1 MQECSA
7 HKRAA
12 VGPRIV
18 VLLAALLAVS
28 SVCAQRVESQEP
40 TTIDA
45 ERIDGVGDLEIT
57 ARGDV
62 ELKRDGTK
70 IFADFLR
77 YNQEFGRVDA
87 HGGVR
92 LEREGDRFFGPSLRF
107 DTMEE
112 SGVFDQPTY
121 VIQREQTARG
131 KASRVDI
138 LARDRYR
145 LSEASYTTCQ
155 PGQEDW
161 RVEAGEL
168 ELDYR
173 VDEARATDGR
183 LKFFDTTVLALP
195 YANLPLDKQ
204 RKSGFLAPYYAQ
216 TSKRGLEV
224 GVPYYWNIAPEADAT
239 IMPVYMSKRGVQLR
253 TDFRYLGRAYSGN
266 LRLEYLPD
274 DRVFEGQRT
283 GFSYQHSQQ
292 FTPQLSGV
300 LNLNH
305 VSDDQ
310 YFADLA
316 SKVQLTSIG
325 VLPREGYLQYN
336 SAIGPMSYG
345 ATLRVQ
351 TFQTL
356 QDPLAPIVPPHERL
370 PQLVFLGNMYDI
382 AGIADLSLPIDAA
395 YYSHESLAQGGRF
408 VSNPTLSFPLL
419 APGAFL
425 RPKIGLRYSTYDL
438 TRLSPGAPPGAATR
452 PSAVIPWGSVD
463 SGLIFERPVH
473 WRGLSMTQTLEPRAF
488 YVYIPYR
495 DQSDMPIFDTGL
507 NDFNFAQIFTENRF
521 SGNDRFGD
529 ANQITLALTSRLL
542 NVGAF
547 ESLRATVAQQY
558 FFENERVGLP
568 QNSSLRTENSSDV
581 LFSFGGQLANTLTFD
596 TTFQYKPGQQV
607 MDKYNVAARY
617 SPAIGKALSASYR
630 YQRDNRLRQLD
641 ISGQWPIARGWYA
654 VGRYNYSFYDRR
666 LLEGLAGFEYN
677 AGCWVFRAV
686 VQSIQTTT
694 DSKSTGVYFQI
705 QLNGLGEIGTR
716 DIDTLLQRSVG
727 GYSPTNP
734 RDPTQAPPDLQPG
747 LPFQMQY

>member
-1 MQECSA
+1 MQKRSA
-7 HKRAA
+7 RKRAA
-12 VGPRIV
+12 AGPHLV
-18 VLLAALLAVS
+18 ALLAALLAATGAF
-28 SVCAQRVESQEP
+28 AQRVEPGGP

-92 LEREGDRFFGPSLRF
+92 LEQEGDRFFGPRLQF
-107 DTMEE
+107 DTLEE
-112 SGVFDQPTY
+112 TGVFDQPTY

-131 KASRVDI
+131 KAARIDI

-145 LSEASYTTCQ
+145 LSDATYTTCK

-168 ELDYR
+168 DLDYR

-195 YANLPLDKQ
+195 YAELPLDKQ
-204 RKSGFLAPYYAQ
+204 RKSGLLTPYYAQ

-239 IMPVYMSKRGVQLR
+239 IMPVYMSKRGVQLKS
-253 TDFRYLGRAYSGN
+253 DFRYLGRTYTGD
-266 LRLEYLPD
+266 LHLEYLPD
-274 DRVFEGQRT
+274 DRVYEGSRT
-283 GFSYQHSQQ
+283 GVSFHHTQQ
-292 FTPQLSGV
+292 FTPQLSGN

-305 VSDDQ
+305 VSDNQ

-325 VLPREGYLQYN
+325 VLPREGYLQYKD
-336 SAIGPMSYG
+336 AVGRMSYG

-356 QDPLAPIVPPHERL
+356 QDPLSPIVPPHERV
-370 PQLVFLGNMYDI
+370 PQLLFQGSMYDI
-382 AGIADLSLPIDAA
+382 AGIADLSLPVDAA
-395 YYSHESLAQGGRF
+395 QYTHPTLAEGGRF
-408 VSNPTLSFPLL
+408 VTNPTLTFPLL

-425 RPKIGLRYSTYDL
+425 RPKVGLRYSTYDL
-438 TRLSPGAPPGAATR
+438 TRLTPGSPPGANTH
-452 PSAVIPWGSVD
+452 PSAIIPWASVD

-473 WRGLSMTQTLEPRAF
+473 WRGQSMTQTLEPRAF

-495 DQSDMPIFDTGL
+495 NQSDMPVFDTGY

-542 NVGAF
+542 NAGAF

-558 FFENERVGLP
+558 FFETERVGIP
-568 QNSSLRTENSSDV
+568 QTSSPRSANRSDI
-581 LFSFGGQLANTLTFD
+581 LFSFGGQLTAPLSFETNFD
-596 TTFQYKPGQQV
+596 YKPGQQV
-607 MDKYNVAARY
+607 LDKYNVAARY
-617 SPAIGKALSASYR
+617 APAIGKVFSASYR

-641 ISGQWPIARGWYA
+641 ISGQWPFARGWYA

-686 VQSIQTTT
+686 VQSLQTTT
-694 DSKSTGVYFQI
+694 DSKSTGVFFQI

-716 DIDTLLQRSVG
+716 DIDTLLQRSVV

-734 RDPTQAPPDLQPG
+734 RDPTLAPPDVQPG
-747 LPFQMQY
+747 LPFQMLY